1 MKSYL
6 EFDVVVD
13 YFEHLAISREE
24 LVVAA
29 VEEIRQVG
37 RAGTVSVKQSNVTTI
52 TTFLYR

>member
-6 EFDVVVD
+6 EFYVVVD
-13 YFEHLAISREE
+13 YLEHLAISREE

-37 RAGTVSVKQSNVTTI
+37 RAGTVSVKQSNVRTI
-52 TTFLYR
+52 AIFIYR